1 VSDIPPVPSSWL
13 FQISDEIAHRQR
25 EELRRFLDLSPE
37 SFDRE
42 VALGNIRIDD
52 WTKRFLSSSILL
64 LHSVADPPPPVE
76 APAAPFGQ

>member
-52 WTKRFLSSSILL
+52 EEIPELIHLAAA
-64 LHSVADPPPPVE
+64 VADPPPPVE